1 MAASNAN
8 QKIVREAAFQGG
20 GNAGGGKA
28 WTSLD
33 KGPGHFTRAQE
44 ILF

>member
-8 QKIVREAAFQGG
+8 KKIVREAAFQGG

-33 KGPGHFTRAQE
+33 KGPDNFKRTQE
-44 ILF
+44 IIF